1 MEAIEEVTTMK
12 LKKAW
17 NRRLSQSNTF
27 PSLPQSRIVPLSL
40 FPQKI
45 PWFSFPSF
53 NRKLCEATV
62 SFFSKLSQS
71 QTVFVLGRRV
81 SVSMVHGRT
90 QRVRAPF
97 RGRARK
103 IERRKNKER
112 EIERHYTHS
121 VQLVRHFH
129 QLLVHLNANIFTLQ
143 IQKNGSQISQTL

>member
-1 MEAIEEVTTMK
+1 MWK
-12 LKKAW
+12 WLKKW
-17 NRRLSQSNTF
+17 LLWSLKRRGTGVSTNQLFSHHF
-27 PSLPQSRIVPLSL
+27 PS
-40 FPQKI
+40 
-45 PWFSFPSF
+45 FSFPSF

-62 SFFSKLSQS
+62 SFFSKLSHS

-143 IQKNGSQISQTL
+143 IQNGSQISQTHCKKEFI